1 MNVRGAPDNATIGG
15 RLKAERLRL
24 GFSQP
29 ALAAVA
35 GVAKNTAV
43 NWENDVSSPTAN
55 TLAAF
60 AEAGANV
67 LFIVTG
73 HHVQSQTST
82 ALPLAGLTV
91 RQALAML
98 DRVDRHRLLLD
109 LLAAEL
115 RA

>member
-1 MNVRGAPDNATIGG
+1 MTVRGAPDIATIGG

-29 ALAAVA
+29 ALAALA
-35 GVAKNTAV
+35 GAARRAAI
-43 NWENDVSSPTAN
+43 NWEKGASSPTAN

-60 AEAGANV
+60 AEAGADV
-67 LFIVTG
+67 LFIITG
-73 HHVQSQTST
+73 QRAETEAST
-82 ALPLAGLTV
+82 AEPLAGLTV

-98 DRVDRHRLLLD
+98 DPVDRHRLLLD

-115 RA
+115 GA